1 VAKIAYLK
9 VEAHV
14 LRLQASD
21 FVRQFFGHLLG
32 PANEEILQD
41 RFPSDRVSRSS
52 AVGRRR
58 ERALRTQATKGSDCR
73 ARKKRHNAAQK
84 ASEVSGGYAS
94 MGRLKVLIVGGGIG
108 GITAML
114 ALRQRGIEA
123 QLFEQAAAFGQVGAG
138 LQVSSNA
145 ACILIRLGLGEA
157 LKRVA
162 TYPDGRD
169 YRGWDTGERLYYT
182 PLGQKAEAHF
192 GSPYYAAHRAELLDV
207 LLSGLGKQGV
217 QLGSR
222 IERIE
227 QDQNSVSL
235 TLAGGSTV
243 QGDILIGADGIHSM
257 VRTQLFGKELPRY
270 TGNVAWRGL
279 VPAERVAHLDLGSVV
294 GVWMGPN
301 RSIVQYYVSAG
312 KTFNW
317 IGISRSSQPAQESW
331 LAEGKTEDILAEYDG
346 WHSTI
351 RTIIAETPKVLRQAL
366 YDREPLP
373 DWRVGRVVLMGDAA
387 HPMMPFYAQ
396 GGAQSIEDAYVLA
409 GCIAEGQ
416 DRPLE
421 ALARFVRMRQPRTAW
436 MQGLA
441 RREEELYQM
450 NDAAA
455 IRARNDRMRTNRIP
469 ETATF
474 PPEQERLY
482 GYDAE
487 VELRK
492 SA

>member
-1 VAKIAYLK
+1 MQLARI
-9 VEAHV
+9 
-14 LRLQASD
+14 RL
-21 FVRQFFGHLLG
+21 
-32 PANEEILQD
+32 PATEKTAQCCSKN
-41 RFPSDRVSRSS
+41 SRSY
-52 AVGRRR
+52 R
-58 ERALRTQATKGSDCR
+58 EDT
-73 ARKKRHNAAQK
+73 
-84 ASEVSGGYAS
+84 S
-94 MGRLKVLIVGGGIG
+94 MGGLKVLIVGGGIG

-114 ALRQRGIEA
+114 ALRQRGIDV
-123 QLFEQAAAFGQVGAG
+123 QLFEQTAAFGQVGAG

-145 ACILIRLGLGEA
+145 ARILLKLGLGEA

-162 TYPDGRD
+162 TYPEGRD

-207 LLSGLGKQGV
+207 LLSGLGEQGFR
-217 QLGSR
+217 LGSR
-222 IERIE
+222 VERVD
-227 QDQNSVSL
+227 QDQSGVSL
-235 TLAGGSTV
+235 RLADGSIA
-243 QGDILIGADGIHSM
+243 QGDILIGADGIHST
-257 VRTQLFGKELPRY
+257 VRAQLFGTELPRY

-279 VPAERVAHLDLGSVV
+279 VPAERIAHLDLGSVV

-331 LAEGKTEDILAEYDG
+331 LAEGRTEDALAEYEG

-351 RTIIAETPKVLRQAL
+351 RKIIAETPKVLRQAL

-373 DWRVGRVVLMGDAA
+373 DWQVDRVVLMGDAA

-416 DRPLE
+416 DRPLD
-421 ALARFVRMRQPRTAW
+421 ALARFVRMRLPRTAW

-450 NDAAA
+450 NDATA

-474 PPEQERLY
+474 PLEQEQLY

-487 VELRK
+487 IELRK
-492 SA
+492 SV